1 MIAAPSPRRPSLPHA
16 ALLMVA
22 GWSAATPALA
32 EDPAAEAAPEPAAA
46 PAPSPV
52 RYTLGAGTA
61 LHVRVYKDP
70 DTVAAGLSHDHAIAS
85 TQHSGSATWTVGDPS
100 ACKLDI
106 TVPVA
111 GLDPDPDALRS
122 KVGLPGV
129 LDAGARAEIK
139 EHMLDS
145 DQLNAKAFPNIT
157 FQSTGC
163 SGSGEAITVAGK
175 LTIRGKTK
183 DVSVKM
189 KVKADASGFSASGSL
204 PIKATDYGF
213 QPFSALLGALKNK
226 NEMTLVVNLVGKA
239 G

>member
-1 MIAAPSPRRPSLPHA
+1 MSAFTAAFASTWSRAAALALVCAAAAPA
-16 ALLMVA
+16 WAQ
-22 GWSAATPALA
+22 
-32 EDPAAEAAPEPAAA
+32 DPAAA
-46 PAPSPV
+46 PAAPPAAAPV
-52 RYTLGAGTA
+52 RYALGAGTA

-70 DTVAAGLSHDHAIAS
+70 DTVASGLSHDHAIAS
-85 TQHSGSATWTVGDPS
+85 TTHSGSVTWTVGDPA
-100 ACKLDI
+100 ACKLEI

-129 LDAGARAEIK
+129 IEASARAEIK
-139 EHMLDS
+139 EHMLDTE
-145 DQLNAKAFPNIT
+145 QLNAKAFPNIT
-157 FQSTGC
+157 FASTAC

-175 LTIRGKTK
+175 LSIRGKTK

-204 PIKATDYGF
+204 PIKATDFGF

-226 NEMTLVVNLVGKA
+226 NDMTLVVNLVGKP

>member
-1 MIAAPSPRRPSLPHA
+1 MSAARRPLSPISSPRGLRALSLG
-16 ALLMVA
+16 LL
-22 GWSAATPALA
+22 L
-32 EDPAAEAAPEPAAA
+32 AAA
-46 PAPSPV
+46 PAAAQEAPAAPPAPTPPPQAL

-85 TQHSGSATWTVGDPS
+85 TQHSGSATWTAGEPS
-100 ACKLDI
+100 ACKLEI

-111 GLDPDPDALRS
+111 GLDPDPDALRA

-129 LDAGARAEIK
+129 IEASARAEIK

-145 DQLNAKAFPNIT
+145 GQLNAKAFPTIS

-204 PIKATDYGF
+204 PIKATEFGF

-226 NEMTLVVNLVGKA
+226 DEMTLVVNLVGKPS
-239 G
+239 